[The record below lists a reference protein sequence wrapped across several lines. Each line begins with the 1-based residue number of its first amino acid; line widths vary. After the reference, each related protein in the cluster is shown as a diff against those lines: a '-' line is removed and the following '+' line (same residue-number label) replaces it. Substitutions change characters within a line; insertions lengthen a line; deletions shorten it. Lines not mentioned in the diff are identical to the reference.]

1 MPATASTV
9 LTHSPTMRRLLYEG
23 LASLGWDPTD
33 TYRRAYQGV
42 PLAPPLVMGREEH
55 DNAPLFWEAL
65 QGLTGDSDIGLHL
78 AEVMKPRP
86 LDVVSYLLLASR
98 DLRQALECF
107 VRYQHILSGGFA
119 AYLEEQGDHVRLVL
133 DLNYRGFGSLR
144 QQIECLA
151 LLLIKML
158 RSVTDDEFQVQGVDF
173 RHPAPRRLSEHK
185 RLFGLSPRF
194 GQGHD
199 ALTFSS
205 QLLTRPSRSANPRLF
220 ALLSQ
225 QAELELQELGENQ
238 LLNRVRYWLQAH
250 LGQLDCTLV
259 GCAEALHLNAGA
271 LQRGLAQQSSSFR
284 VLHEEVRRLQATQML
299 EDGQPIREVARAC
312 GFAELSPFYR
322 AFRRWQG
329 MTPQAYQLKA
339 QALAEERLR
348 AGLEALTEAV

>member
-1 MPATASTV
+1 MSTASAV

-23 LASLGWDPTD
+23 LLSLGRDPTD

-42 PLAPPLVMGREEH
+42 PLLPPTISGREEH

-65 QGLTGDSDIGLHL
+65 QALTDDCDIGLHL

-98 DLRQALECF
+98 DLREALQSF

-119 AYLEEQGDHVRLVL
+119 AYLEEQGDSVRLVL

-158 RSVTDDEFQVQGVDF
+158 GSVTDEEFQVQGVDF

-185 RLFGLSPRF
+185 RLFGLTPRF
-194 GQGHD
+194 AQAHD
-199 ALTFSS
+199 ALVFSS
-205 QLLTRPSRSANPRLF
+205 SLLNRPSRSANPRLF
-220 ALLSQ
+220 TLLSQ
-225 QAELELQELGENQ
+225 QAELELQELGEDQ
-238 LLNRVRYWLQAH
+238 LLNRVRYWLQGH
-250 LGQLDCTLV
+250 LGQTTCTLV
-259 GCAEALHLNAGA
+259 GCAEALHMNAGA
-271 LQRGLAQQSSSFR
+271 LQRGLAAQSSSFR
-284 VLHEEVRRLQATQML
+284 VLHEEVRRLHASQLL
-299 EDGQPIREVARAC
+299 EAGQPIREVARAC

-329 MTPQAYQLKA
+329 MTPQAYQLKT
-339 QALAEERLR
+339 QALAQRVQ
-348 AGLEALTEAV
+348 ALT